1 MGGIRVGM
9 RGIGVEM
16 REIGVGM
23 RGTEWNRNRKKSEK
37 KVYKIQFSFFPEIEK
52 KKKKQQNLNCHKML
66 TFVLSN
72 EKQKASLPGSHVRF
86 SHNDLN
92 QRYCL
97 NEMWTCGPPVT
108 IVNFLFSNEKVAL
121 YTRLLTTKGLKL
133 NINSNRFKL

>member
-1 MGGIRVGM
+1 M
-9 RGIGVEM
+9 RGIGLGMREIRVEM

-23 RGTEWNRNRKKSEK
+23 RGITWNRNRRKNEK
-37 KVYKIQFSFFPEIEK
+37 KVYKK
-52 KKKKQQNLNCHKML
+52 NQQNLNCHKTL

-97 NEMWTCGPPVT
+97 NGMWTCGPPVT

-121 YTRLLTTKGLKL
+121 CTGLLTPKGLKL
-133 NINSNRFKL
+133 NINCNRFKL

>member
-1 MGGIRVGM
+1 
-9 RGIGVEM
+9 
-16 REIGVGM
+16 
-23 RGTEWNRNRKKSEK
+23 
-37 KVYKIQFSFFPEIEK
+37 
-52 KKKKQQNLNCHKML
+52 ML

-97 NEMWTCGPPVT
+97 NGMWTCGPPVT

>member
-1 MGGIRVGM
+1 
-9 RGIGVEM
+9 
-16 REIGVGM
+16 
-23 RGTEWNRNRKKSEK
+23 
-37 KVYKIQFSFFPEIEK
+37 
-52 KKKKQQNLNCHKML
+52 ML

-121 YTRLLTTKGLKL
+121 YTRLLNTKGLKL